1 MRMTPFDALKAQL
14 SAVVP
19 FATYVGVAIEEIGEG
34 RATATLDQTH
44 NTSNH
49 IATMHAGALFTLAEA
64 ASGAAMAGLFLERL
78 AALRPV
84 AAGSTIA
91 YAKPARGLITA
102 HAAVDGEKAALFAT
116 LDAEGKVR
124 FPVTIRMTDATG
136 REVAHM
142 SVDWHV
148 SALAQAA

>member
-1 MRMTPFDALKAQL
+1 MTPFDMLKAQL
-14 SAVVP
+14 SGVVP
-19 FATYVGVAIEEIGEG
+19 FASHVGVVLEDIGEG
-34 RATATLDQTH
+34 TASATLAQSH

-84 AAGSTIA
+84 AASSTIDFV
-91 YAKPARGLITA
+91 KPAKGSITA
-102 HAAVDGEKAALFAT
+102 HAAVDGTREALFAA

-124 FPVTIRMTDATG
+124 FPVTIRMEDGEG
-136 REVAHM
+136 REVARM

-148 SALAQAA
+148 SALAKAA

>member
-1 MRMTPFDALKAQL
+1 MTPFDALKSQL

-19 FATYVGVAIEEIGEG
+19 FAAYVGVTLEEIAEG
-34 RATATLDQTH
+34 RATATLEQSH

-64 ASGAAMAGLFLERL
+64 ASGAAMAGMFLERL

-84 AAGSTIA
+84 AASSTIA
-91 YAKPARGLITA
+91 YSRPAKGTITA
-102 HAAVDGEKAALFAT
+102 KAAVDGDKAALFAA
-116 LDAEGKVR
+116 LDSEGKVR
-124 FPVTIRMTDATG
+124 FPVAITMEDSEG
-136 REVAHM
+136 REVARM

-148 SALAQAA
+148 SALARAA

>member
-1 MRMTPFDALKAQL
+1 MSPFDALRAQL

-19 FATYVGVAIEEIGEG
+19 FAAHVGVALREIAPGE
-34 RATATLDQTH
+34 ASATLDQTH
-44 NTSNH
+44 STSNH

-78 AALRPV
+78 AQLRPV
-84 AAGSTIA
+84 AASATIDFV
-91 YAKPARGLITA
+91 KPAKGTITA
-102 HAAVDGEKAALFAT
+102 RAAVEGDKAALFAA

-124 FPVTIRMTDATG
+124 FPVRIRMEDAEG
-136 REVAHM
+136 REVARM

-148 SALAQAA
+148 SALAAAA

>member
-1 MRMTPFDALKAQL
+1 VSPFDALRAQL

-19 FATYVGVAIEEIGEG
+19 FAAHVGVALREIAPGE
-34 RATATLDQTH
+34 ASATLDQTH
-44 NTSNH
+44 STSNH

-78 AALRPV
+78 AQLRPV
-84 AAGSTIA
+84 AASATIDFV
-91 YAKPARGLITA
+91 KPAKGTITA
-102 HAAVDGEKAALFAT
+102 RAAVEGDKAALFAA

-124 FPVTIRMTDATG
+124 FPVRIRMEDAEG
-136 REVAHM
+136 REVARM

-148 SALAQAA
+148 SALAAAA

>member
-1 MRMTPFDALKAQL
+1 MNPFDALRAQL

-19 FATYVGVAIEEIGEG
+19 FAAHVGVALGEIGPG
-34 RATATLDQTH
+34 QASATLEQSRS
-44 NTSNH
+44 TSNH

-78 AALRPV
+78 ASLRPV
-84 AAGSTIA
+84 AASATIDFA
-91 YAKPARGLITA
+91 RPAKGTITA
-102 HAAVDGEKAALFAT
+102 RAAVDGEKAALLAA

-124 FPVTIRMTDATG
+124 FAVKVSIEDAEG
-136 REVAHM
+136 REVARM

-148 SALAQAA
+148 SALAAAA

>member
-1 MRMTPFDALKAQL
+1 MNPYEMLKAQL

-19 FATYVGVAIEEIGEG
+19 FASYVGVELGTIGEG
-34 RATATLDQTH
+34 MATATLEQSH

-64 ASGAAMAGLFLERL
+64 ASGAAMAGMFLERL

-91 YAKPARGLITA
+91 YARPARGTITA
-102 HAAVDGEKAALFAT
+102 HASVDGAREALFAE

-124 FPVTIRMTDATG
+124 FPVTIRMEDAEG
-136 REVAHM
+136 REVARM

>member
-1 MRMTPFDALKAQL
+1 MNPFDALRAQL

-19 FATYVGVAIEEIGEG
+19 FASYVGVTLGEIGEG
-34 RATATLDQTH
+34 RALATLEQGH

-64 ASGAAMAGLFLERL
+64 ASGAAMAGMFLERL

-84 AAGSTIA
+84 AASSTIS
-91 YAKPARGLITA
+91 YVRPAKGLITA
-102 HAAVDGEKAALFAT
+102 HAAVEGDKAALFAA
-116 LDAEGKVR
+116 LDAQGKVR
-124 FPVTIRMTDATG
+124 FPVTIRMEDAEG
-136 REVAHM
+136 REVAQM

-148 SALAQAA
+148 SALARAA

>member
-1 MRMTPFDALKAQL
+1 MSPFDALRAQL

-19 FATYVGVAIEEIGEG
+19 FAAHVGVALRAIAPGE
-34 RATATLDQTH
+34 ASATLEQTH
-44 NTSNH
+44 STSNH

-78 AALRPV
+78 AQLRPV
-84 AAGSTIA
+84 AASATIDFV
-91 YAKPARGLITA
+91 KPAKGTITA
-102 HAAVDGEKAALFAT
+102 RAAVEGDRAALFAA

-124 FPVTIRMTDATG
+124 FPVRIRMEDAEG
-136 REVAHM
+136 REVARM

-148 SALAQAA
+148 SALAAAA

>member
-1 MRMTPFDALKAQL
+1 MTPFDALKAQL

-19 FATYVGVAIEEIGEG
+19 FASYVGVEIREIGEG
-34 RATATLDQTH
+34 TAAAALTQSQ

-49 IATMHAGALFTLAEA
+49 VATMHAGALFTLAEA

-91 YAKPARGLITA
+91 YAKPARGTITA
-102 HAAVDGEKAALFAT
+102 HAKVDDTKAALFAA
-116 LDAEGKVR
+116 LDAAGKAR
-124 FPVTIRMTDATG
+124 FPVSIRMEDEEG
-136 REVAHM
+136 REVASM
-142 SVDWHV
+142 TVDWHV
-148 SALAQAA
+148 SALARAA